1 MYASDYKAVERTF
14 QLITQAAGRAGRG
27 ERKGEVVIQT
37 YSPDNYGLLCAA
49 EQNYKS
55 FYEQEMSYRKLLSY
69 PPVNNMV
76 KINISSINEKLLS
89 ERAGNIKALIQ
100 QYIQDNNTVKDDKI
114 IVLGPSNASI
124 YKIKDIYT
132 KQIYLRSSSFK
143 LELIMDMLDNNIN
156 GSSDYK
162 NINIAYDV
170 N

>member
-1 MYASDYKAVERTF
+1 
-14 QLITQAAGRAGRG
+14 
-27 ERKGEVVIQT
+27 
-37 YSPDNYGLLCAA
+37 
-49 EQNYKS
+49 
-55 FYEQEMSYRKLLSY
+55 MSYRKLLSY

-114 IVLGPSNASI
+114 IVLCPSNASI

-143 LELIMDMLDNNIN
+143 ALELIMDMLDNNIN

>member
-1 MYASDYKAVERTF
+1 MA
-14 QLITQAAGRAGRG
+14 
-27 ERKGEVVIQT
+27 
-37 YSPDNYGLLCAA
+37 
-49 EQNYKS
+49 
-55 FYEQEMSYRKLLSY
+55 YRKLLSY

-143 LELIMDMLDNNIN
+143 ALELIMDMLDNNIN